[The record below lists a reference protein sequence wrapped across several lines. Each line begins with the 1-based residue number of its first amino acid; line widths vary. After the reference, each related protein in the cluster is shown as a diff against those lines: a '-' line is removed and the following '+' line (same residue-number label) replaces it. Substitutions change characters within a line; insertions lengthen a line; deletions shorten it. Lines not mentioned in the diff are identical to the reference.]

1 MAKKIETTLP
11 ATEAR
16 QKFFKILE
24 DVKKPDRV
32 YTITLDG
39 KPKAVILS
47 SEEYEAWRETIEIMS
62 NPEIVKDLKEAEKDF
77 KAGRYTPLEEVLKE
91 EGYLVR
97 EAPKK
102 KYVPRS
108 SKKQGKKKPR

>member
-1 MAKKIETTLP
+1 MIKKIGTILP

-16 QKFFKILE
+16 EKFFKILKE
-24 DVKKPDRV
+24 VKKSNRV

-47 SEEYEAWRETIEIMS
+47 AEEYDAWKETIEIMS
-62 NPEIVKDLKEAEKDF
+62 NPKIARDIKEAEKDF
-77 KAGRYTPLEEVLKE
+77 KAGRYVTLEEVLKE
-91 EGYLVR
+91 EGYLVK

-102 KYVPRS
+102 KYVPCS
-108 SKKQGKKKPR
+108 SKKKGKKKSR